1 MSFNETNYRSTNSN
15 QENDSDVPSTEMGR
29 VNRKTMPK
37 DSEEYRR
44 RRERNNEAVKKSR
57 SKSRQKTLE
66 TQHRVAQLREE
77 NKQLERR
84 VESLTRELNFMR
96 DIFVP
101 RRTGTKPQDNKLEL
115 KQAVN
120 YSNTGTVEVQ
130 HKSEVQSSVIKEN
143 VIEHELGQ
151 NNHV

>member
-1 MSFNETNYRSTNSN
+1 MSLNDSNCRSTISN

-101 RRTGTKPQDNKLEL
+101 RRTGAKLLDSKLEL
-115 KQAVN
+115 KPAVTYN
-120 YSNTGTVEVQ
+120 NNVDGIQ
-130 HKSEVQSSVIKEN
+130 HKTEIQPSIIKEN
-143 VIEHELGQ
+143 VLEHEIGQ
-151 NNHV
+151 NNL